1 MQSNNHW
8 NRDKI
13 DTPYSA
19 YYLTPITFLDCMSQ
33 RHFGKKSKPS
43 LKLFY
48 GLNLVKIFSTCDR
61 NANPHMYII
70 IGWTRTQSPNLE
82 LSIYF
87 SYWQRNWRCHRYNIS
102 AMTESLNISLRL
114 KNNPF
119 STSIIPILIHS
130 RCDNIV
136 FTLDKPYF
144 VSTAWYDNSIF
155 TLDNLCFSSFFTDNV
170 RILYMY
176 YIFST
181 LSKYPKQLPLLP

>member
-1 MQSNNHW
+1 MG
-8 NRDKI
+8 
-13 DTPYSA
+13 
-19 YYLTPITFLDCMSQ
+19 Q
-33 RHFGKKSKPS
+33 RHFEKKTNKKTS

-48 GLNLVKIFSTCDR
+48 GLNLVKIFSTCEQ

-87 SYWQRNWRCHRYNIS
+87 SYWQRNWRCHRYDIS
-102 AMTESLNISLRL
+102 AMTESLKISLRL

-170 RILYMY
+170 RIHVLYFFNTFKICKATATFTIKNKASAVPIDLRMSSFT
-176 YIFST
+176 IVW
-181 LSKYPKQLPLLP
+181 